1 MTGQQRNHRIPRI
14 GAAAAITV
22 AGGTV
27 MVGGQPAAAANFVVD
42 TDSDVQD
49 AVVGNATAGDGF
61 VSLADAIFLA
71 NDNVDLDTITFNI
84 PGVGPH
90 TIDTVNAQGI
100 KEDLVI
106 TGPGVDQLTL
116 TNSNGQALY
125 VYNDADFT
133 VSDLTISEPET
144 GGLIRAAGIIVH
156 DGGVT
161 TIRDV
166 KINIVALGILVKD
179 LGTGADSVIIE
190 NVTVDDSD
198 NDGIKVGDVEMLAV
212 DGLTVTNSD
221 LGLSLGGTGM
231 ASIDGLD
238 VTDGAYGLYAV
249 NVDLLALNNASIT
262 GATNTAV
269 NVSESGPTTIDAAVI
284 TDGVDGVS
292 VGSFGPDVESLS
304 ITNSE
309 FSGQAGTAIAADM
322 IDVVDIATTEVTNAA
337 VAAIVI
343 KNSMATTIDGVS
355 VMGGVDGLSVSSTGM
370 DVESASITNST
381 FTDQSGTAI
390 ESELIEDVDVA
401 TTTIAG
407 SGVGLVVK
415 KATTADL
422 DTVTI
427 DTTAGIGIEGYSVEA
442 WTMKDVTVDEAELS
456 AIQLISSS
464 TAMLE
469 DVTATR
475 TPGGVASS
483 AGRVFTNGVG
493 DLDLIDVTVTGASSS
508 GVAIAGGVEFAAT
521 GLDLQNN
528 GEGLFLG
535 STAGSVTAST
545 ISGNTLTGV
554 SVDGGDGTIEITE
567 SDVSDNGAGGVSVSD
582 AGPLTID
589 GVTIER
595 NGTVGPSPTGGVFF
609 GADATP
615 SDSKILNS
623 TIRDN
628 EGNFSGGIGVFDS
641 DVSVLVNAVGLSGN
655 DGPFGEAIAIQGDV
669 DGGGRI
675 AVGNSSI
682 TGHAGVGSELFA
694 SSSGEISLYGTSI
707 ADNSGASVV
716 EAISDGYVSVQLASI
731 TGNAA
736 SSSLV
741 NTRGGKIKIAAST
754 ISDNTASSVLE
765 ASDAG
770 EIVVDL
776 STLTQNTTVSSLVA
790 GETMGQVDLTAATV
804 TANSVTDLAGTVFA
818 HDGSA
823 VFRADSTIFSG
834 NFTTGWVDAPLA
846 APLPTVDYSLIPELA
861 GADVS
866 GANNVTADDPELG
879 PLQDNGGPISDDGGP
894 TGLIDM
900 APLTMLPD
908 KGSPVLDVA
917 NPTPS
922 MPSTVDQRGLDRV
935 VNDRSDIGSVERQ
948 LSPFVV
954 GLPPARV
961 METRSGPTFKTID
974 GDYEGIGRRTNGQA
988 TTLKIA
994 GRAGVPADAE
1004 AVVINV
1010 TGVDPDGVGFATVHP
1025 CLVNPPLASSL
1036 NFRGDVDSGNEL
1048 VAELNDDGELC
1059 IFNRGVT
1066 DLVVD
1071 VVGYV
1076 PKNSRYS
1083 AVGPA
1088 RLLDTRDTGATVD
1101 GLFEKGGIRLS
1112 GTELVLDVGGRG
1124 GVSPDAVAVVI
1135 NVTAVKPVDV
1145 GYVTVHPC
1153 LPDEPTA
1160 ASLNFEPGVNRGNEI
1175 VAQLNSDG
1183 KLCLFTFGSAELVV
1197 DVVGQLTTENTY
1209 EPVAPARLYETRAAP
1224 NGTIDDRQE
1233 DQGRLV
1239 SDGIVTVEA
1248 AGRAGVPADAKGVVV
1263 NATAIRTANRGFLT
1277 VWDCAGTMP
1286 LAASLNYTT
1295 GEIVGNELVVDLNA
1309 DGKFCVFSSRDTD
1322 LTIDVVGYL
1331 S

>member
-71 NDNVDLDTITFNI
+71 NDNADLDTITFNI

-100 KEDLVI
+100 KEDLIV

-133 VSDLTISEPET
+133 VSNVSISAPT
-144 GGLIRAAGIIVH
+144 LGLARAAAIIVA
-156 DGGVT
+156 DGGIT

-166 KINIVALGILVKD
+166 KIDIVALGIWVKD
-179 LGTGADSVIIE
+179 LGTGVDSVIIE

-198 NDGIKVGDVEMLAV
+198 NDGIKVGDVEMLDV
-212 DGLTVTNSD
+212 DGLNVTGSTV
-221 LGLSLGGTGM
+221 GMSLGGTGM

-238 VTDGAYGLYAV
+238 VTDGSYGLYAV
-249 NVDLLALNNASIT
+249 NVELLALTNASIT
-262 GATNTAV
+262 GAINTAI

-304 ITNSE
+304 ITNSN
-309 FSGQAGTAIAADM
+309 FINQTGTAIEADL
-322 IDVVDIATTEVTNAA
+322 IDVVDIATTEVTGAG

-343 KNSMATTIDGVS
+343 KNSMASTIDGVS

-390 ESELIEDVDVA
+390 ESELIDDVDVA
-401 TTTIAG
+401 TTTITG

-422 DTVTI
+422 DTVAI

-475 TPGGVASS
+475 APGGVASS

-528 GEGLFLG
+528 GGGLALG
-535 STAGSVTAST
+535 STAGSVTEST

-554 SVDGGDGTIEITE
+554 VIDGGDGTIEITE
-567 SDVSDNGAGGVSVSD
+567 SEISDNGAGGVSVSD

-589 GVTIER
+589 GVTIEG
-595 NGTVGPSPTGGVFF
+595 NGTVAPSSMGGVQF
-609 GADATP
+609 GPDATP
-615 SDSKILNS
+615 SDMAVLNS
-623 TIRDN
+623 TIADN
-628 EGNFSGGIGVFDS
+628 EGDFAGGIGVFDS
-641 DVSVLVNAVGLSGN
+641 DVTVLVDTVELRGNKGPVGDAL
-655 DGPFGEAIAIQGDV
+655 AIRGDA
-669 DGGGRI
+669 DGGGEMF
-675 AVGNSSI
+675 VGNSLI
-682 TGHAGVGSELFA
+682 TGHTGVGSEVTA
-694 SSSGEISLYGTSI
+694 SSKGAISMYGTPI
-707 ADNSGASVV
+707 IDNSGFSIV
-716 EAISDGYVSVQLASI
+716 EAFGEGRIDIQVSD
-731 TGNAA
+731 
-736 SSSLV
+736 
-741 NTRGGKIKIAAST
+741 
-754 ISDNTASSVLE
+754 ISDNTATSSLVNAHSGTIDIS
-765 ASDAG
+765 ASTISGNTGDSLVESTEAG
-770 EIVVDL
+770 EVTVES
-776 STLTQNTTVSSLVA
+776 STITANTTVDSLIASETA
-790 GETMGQVDLTAATV
+790 GVVDVMFSTL
-804 TANSVTDLAGTVFA
+804 TANSVTDLASTVFA
-818 HDGSA
+818 HDGSG
-823 VFRADSTIFSG
+823 VLRADSSILSG
-834 NFTTGWVDAPLA
+834 NTTVGWVDAPLA
-846 APLPTVDYSLIPELA
+846 APKPVVDYSLIPSVA
-861 GADVS
+861 GTDVS
-866 GANNVTADDPELG
+866 GTNNVTADDPALG
-879 PLQDNGGPISDDGGP
+879 ALQDNGSLTDPGGP
-894 TGLIDM
+894 AERSAVQL
-900 APLTMLPD
+900 LTMLPD
-908 KGSPVLDVA
+908 KGSPGVDLA
-917 NPTPS
+917 NPTPAS
-922 MPSTVDQRGLDRV
+922 PPLTDQRGLERV
-935 VNDRSDIGSVERQ
+935 VNGRADIGAVERQ

-961 METRSGPTFKTID
+961 LETRSGPTFKTID
-974 GDYEGIGRRTNGQA
+974 GDFEGIGRRTNGQE

-1004 AVVINV
+1004 AVVINL
-1010 TGVDPDGVGFATVHP
+1010 TGVDPDNVGFATVHP

-1076 PKNSRYS
+1076 PNGSRYS

-1088 RLLDTRDTGATVD
+1088 RLLDTRDTGATID

-1112 GTELVLDVGGRG
+1112 GTELELDVGGRG
-1124 GVSPDAVAVVI
+1124 GVSSDATAVVI

-1197 DVVGQLTTENTY
+1197 DVVGQLTSENTY

-1233 DQGRLV
+1233 DEGRLV
-1239 SDGIVTVEA
+1239 SGGIVTVEA

-1277 VWDCAGTMP
+1277 VWDCTGTMP

-1309 DGKFCVFSSRDTD
+1309 DGKFCVFSSRATD
-1322 LTIDVVGYL
+1322 LTIDVGGYL
-1331 S
+1331 N